1 MSTADGWSGCWCV
14 FYIEHM
20 VWGSAVIDGLNHSCL
35 KQLSCGLRW
44 QRLWNFVVIFFLS
57 EAVWTSAHC
66 KGRWND
72 KRLCAASRGIKKDSA
87 GILANHDFNKWHIGR
102 MCLQGHSRSQTS
114 RRDASICLFGNLSE
128 GYCRRHAH
136 TGCRYTKWR
145 TPAEPLHVYWGQ
157 EFISFLLEEKWT
169 VMTRAE
175 KWAARDFILSVCI

>member
-1 MSTADGWSGCWCV
+1 
-14 FYIEHM
+14 M
-20 VWGSAVIDGLNHSCL
+20 VWTTAVLSSFHVVSDDKDCETLSWYFSSLKLFGLQLIVKADETIKGCVLLALQGYKKNSA
-35 KQLSCGLRW
+35 
-44 QRLWNFVVIFFLS
+44 
-57 EAVWTSAHC
+57 A
-66 KGRWND
+66 
-72 KRLCAASRGIKKDSA
+72 
-87 GILANHDFNKWHIGR
+87 ILANHDFNKWHIGR

-136 TGCRYTKWR
+136 TGCRYTKWC